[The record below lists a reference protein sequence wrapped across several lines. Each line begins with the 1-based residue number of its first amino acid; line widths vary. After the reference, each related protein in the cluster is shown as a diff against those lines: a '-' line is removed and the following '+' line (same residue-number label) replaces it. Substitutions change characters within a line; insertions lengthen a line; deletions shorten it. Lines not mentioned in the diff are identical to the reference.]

1 MRVLLIFGLLALTG
15 CAGSP
20 HPIMM
25 EWNALL
31 PHPDA
36 SPSPTL
42 ENGQLTLSGDAVRS
56 RSTYSA
62 PLTIECEL
70 QSEATSAKG
79 AFYINLVPQNV
90 PATELAQDY
99 FGIKL
104 SDDKTTLEIWESQGN
119 QPAHLL
125 KSTAIPVQSPVHY
138 KLVVEVQRGNF
149 SVDANG
155 VTLSVKQ
162 GVPFDT
168 FQVELRTFPPPSLWH
183 VINFVIR

>member
-1 MRVLLIFGLLALTG
+1 MRALLIIGLLALTG

-36 SPSPTL
+36 SPSPTI

-56 RSTYSA
+56 RSDYSA

-99 FGIKL
+99 FGIKQ
-104 SDDKTTLEIWESQGN
+104 IGR
-119 QPAHLL
+119 AH
-125 KSTAIPVQSPVHY
+125 V
-138 KLVVEVQRGNF
+138 
-149 SVDANG
+149 
-155 VTLSVKQ
+155 
-162 GVPFDT
+162 
-168 FQVELRTFPPPSLWH
+168 
-183 VINFVIR
+183 

>member
-1 MRVLLIFGLLALTG
+1 
-15 CAGSP
+15 
-20 HPIMM
+20 M

-31 PHPDA
+31 PHTDA
-36 SPSPTL
+36 SPPPTI
-42 ENGQLTLSGDAVRS
+42 ENGQLILSGDAVRS
-56 RSTYSA
+56 RTAYAA

-70 QSEATSAKG
+70 QSETPSAESD
-79 AFYINLVPQNV
+79 FYLNLVPRNV
-90 PATELAQDY
+90 PAKELAQDY

-104 SDDKTTLEIWESQGN
+104 RADQTTLEIWESHGN

-125 KSTAIPVQSPVHY
+125 KSTAIQVAREGHY

-155 VTLSVKQ
+155 VTISVKQ
-162 GVPFDT
+162 AVPFDR